1 MHSAA
6 IAPIRGVREV
16 LGALTLGCSERSEA
30 FTDLSLLED
39 IARRTG
45 LALENARL
53 YQRQRHVTETMQRH
67 LLPQLPDIAGLK
79 MTARYLSAPQASEVG
94 GDWYDA
100 FFLKD
105 GAVAVAIG
113 DVVGHDID
121 AAAAMAQTRN
131 MLRAYA
137 WSYQEPPSL
146 IVSRLDEAV
155 QQMTD
160 VSLATVVFARVE
172 YDSEDQLPRRMRWA
186 NAGHPPPLLV
196 TYDGQARFLDAPI
209 DVPIGTGFAG
219 PRQDAAIELPPLA
232 TVVFYTDGLI
242 ESRAR
247 SIDVGLERL
256 RQHAAGSPTALSM
269 PSATCC
275 STVSDQPTMTTT
287 SRSSP
292 CEGLPRRQKNN
303 SQSGVNTRREVV
315 RCFPF
320 RERLTEWRG
329 HTRNPPVAS
338 NIHGSMRPS
347 LVLLFGTARRRD
359 GRGVN

>member
-1 MHSAA
+1 
-6 IAPIRGVREV
+6 
-16 LGALTLGCSERSEA
+16 
-30 FTDLSLLED
+30 
-39 IARRTG
+39 
-45 LALENARL
+45 
-53 YQRQRHVTETMQRH
+53 
-67 LLPQLPDIAGLK
+67 
-79 MTARYLSAPQASEVG
+79 
-94 GDWYDA
+94 
-100 FFLKD
+100 
-105 GAVAVAIG
+105 VAIG

-160 VSLATVVFARVE
+160 VSMATVVFARVE

-256 RQHAAGSPTALSM
+256 RQHAAGLAHRPLDAFCDLLLDRVRPADNDDDVALV
-269 PSATCC
+269 A
-275 STVSDQPTMTTT
+275 
-287 SRSSP
+287 
-292 CEGLPRRQKNN
+292 LRRPAEAAKEQ
-303 SQSGVNTRREVV
+303 
-315 RCFPF
+315 
-320 RERLTEWRG
+320 
-329 HTRNPPVAS
+329 
-338 NIHGSMRPS
+338 
-347 LVLLFGTARRRD
+347 
-359 GRGVN
+359 